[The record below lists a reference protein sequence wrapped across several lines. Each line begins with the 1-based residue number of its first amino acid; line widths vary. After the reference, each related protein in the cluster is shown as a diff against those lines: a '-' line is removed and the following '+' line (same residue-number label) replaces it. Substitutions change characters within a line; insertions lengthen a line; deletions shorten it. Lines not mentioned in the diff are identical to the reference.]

1 MTLTLAFY
9 VGRGNWVDRAI
20 RHATGAAYS
29 HVELL
34 APYEG
39 RRTKTM
45 RAISSSPRDG
55 GVRVKEMTFHPARW
69 SFVDL
74 HPWHRAWPF
83 ERAAQHLGARYD
95 WRAIA
100 FTHAL
105 GLGGQ
110 NPRRFTCSELIAS
123 ALGLWHPQRITPG
136 DLYDQIFIANQA
148 YLKGRLTGLQGPS

>member
-20 RHATGAAYS
+20 RHATGSAYS

-34 APYEG
+34 APYKG

-45 RAISSSPRDG
+45 RAISSSPRNG
-55 GVRVKEMTFHPARW
+55 GVRVKEITFQLGRW
-69 SFVDL
+69 SFVEM

-83 ERAAQHLGARYD
+83 ERAAQRLGARYD

-100 FTHAL
+100 FTHAVAL
-105 GLGGQ
+105 GCHS
-110 NPRRFTCSELIAS
+110 PTRFTCSELIGGV
-123 ALGLWHPQRITPG
+123 LGLAQPHRITPG
-136 DLYDQIFIANQA
+136 GLYHQVSALNHA